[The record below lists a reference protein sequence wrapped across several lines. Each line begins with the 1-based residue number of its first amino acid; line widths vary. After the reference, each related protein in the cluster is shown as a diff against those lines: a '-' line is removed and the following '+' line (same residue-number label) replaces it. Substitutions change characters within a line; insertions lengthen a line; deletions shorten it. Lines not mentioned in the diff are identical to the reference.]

1 MEVRFPRK
9 STPKTVLKSQGENA
23 TTMRGNSPVYVYLW
37 AEGQSWKKV
46 VVWMLYVYIHISI
59 VICNSAIDYVGTCT
73 YTYSQ
78 RLFFNKCEFKD
89 QSYY

>member
-46 VVWMLYVYIHISI
+46 VVWMLVVSYIHSMRI
-59 VICNSAIDYVGTCT
+59 VICNSAIDNLVILFQYVM
-73 YTYSQ
+73 
-78 RLFFNKCEFKD
+78 
-89 QSYY
+89 

>member
-46 VVWMLYVYIHISI
+46 VVWMLVVSFIHSMRI
-59 VICNSAIDYVGTCT
+59 VICNSAIDNLVI
-73 YTYSQ
+73 
-78 RLFFNKCEFKD
+78 LF
-89 QSYY
+89 Q

>member
-37 AEGQSWKKV
+37 AEGQSWKKKL
-46 VVWMLYVYIHISI
+46 WCGCLLCHTYLHSMRI
-59 VICNSAIDYVGTCT
+59 VICNSAIDNLVII
-73 YTYSQ
+73 
-78 RLFFNKCEFKD
+78 LF
-89 QSYY
+89 Q

>member
-37 AEGQSWKKV
+37 AEGQSWKKSCGV
-46 VVWMLYVYIHISI
+46 DVICMLFTYLHSMRI
-59 VICNSAIDYVGTCT
+59 VICNSAIDNLVI
-73 YTYSQ
+73 
-78 RLFFNKCEFKD
+78 LF
-89 QSYY
+89 Q

>member
-46 VVWMLYVYIHISI
+46 VVWMFVVSYIHSMRI
-59 VICNSAIDYVGTCT
+59 VICNSAIDNLVII
-73 YTYSQ
+73 
-78 RLFFNKCEFKD
+78 LF
-89 QSYY
+89 Q

>member
-37 AEGQSWKKV
+37 AEGQSWKKSCGV
-46 VVWMLYVYIHISI
+46 DVSCVIHSIGI
-59 VICNSAIDYVGTCT
+59 VICYSAIDNLVI
-73 YTYSQ
+73 
-78 RLFFNKCEFKD
+78 LF
-89 QSYY
+89 Q

>member
-46 VVWMLYVYIHISI
+46 VVWMLVVSFIHSMRI
-59 VICNSAIDYVGTCT
+59 VICNSAIDNLVVII
-73 YTYSQ
+73 
-78 RLFFNKCEFKD
+78 LF
-89 QSYY
+89 Q

>member
-46 VVWMLYVYIHISI
+46 VVWMLVVSYIHSMRI
-59 VICNSAIDYVGTCT
+59 VICNSAIDNLVI
-73 YTYSQ
+73 
-78 RLFFNKCEFKD
+78 LF
-89 QSYY
+89 Q

>member
-46 VVWMLYVYIHISI
+46 VVWMFVVSYIHSMRI
-59 VICNSAIDYVGTCT
+59 VICNSAIDNLVIY
-73 YTYSQ
+73 
-78 RLFFNKCEFKD
+78 FFNKV
-89 QSYY
+89 

>member
-23 TTMRGNSPVYVYLW
+23 ATMRGNSPVYVYLW

-46 VVWMLYVYIHISI
+46 VVWMFVVSYIHSMRI
-59 VICNSAIDYVGTCT
+59 VICNSAIDNLVII
-73 YTYSQ
+73 
-78 RLFFNKCEFKD
+78 LF
-89 QSYY
+89 Q